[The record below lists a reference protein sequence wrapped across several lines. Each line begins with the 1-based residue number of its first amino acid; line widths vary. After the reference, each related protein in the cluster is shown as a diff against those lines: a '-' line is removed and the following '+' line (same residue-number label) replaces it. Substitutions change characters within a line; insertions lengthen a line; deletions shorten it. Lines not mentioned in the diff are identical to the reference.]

1 MFYLTEVEDYIRVEP
16 KLFGIPTIEAVEKQL
31 KESYADYYDKELGR
45 VVSVIEV
52 LKVGEGVIIPGDGAA
67 YYNSTFTLL
76 VWKPELHEIIYGI
89 ISEITNFGAFI
100 DMGCMRGMIHISQT
114 MEDYVSFSK
123 TNTLTGKSSKKVLKS
138 GDLCFA
144 RIVAISHKGEEPKI
158 GLTMRQPGL
167 GKLEWVK
174 EDAIKKERDAK
185 KAERAEEKEAKGK
198 SKKGGKKK
206 ND

>member
-31 KESYADYYDKELGR
+31 RETYLDYYDKELGR
-45 VVSVIEV
+45 VISVIDV
-52 LKVGEGVIIPGDGAA
+52 LRVGEGILIPGDGAA

-76 VWKPELHEIIYGI
+76 AWKPELHELIYGI

-100 DMGCMRGMIHISQT
+100 DLGSMRGMIHISQT

-123 TNTLTGKSSKKVLKS
+123 TNTLTGKSSKKILKQ
-138 GDLCFA
+138 GDLCMA

-167 GKLEWVK
+167 GKLEWIK
-174 EDAIKKERDAK
+174 EDSIKREKEEK
-185 KAERAEEKEAKGK
+185 KSERAEAKETKGK
-198 SKKGGKKK
+198 KGKKK
-206 ND
+206 